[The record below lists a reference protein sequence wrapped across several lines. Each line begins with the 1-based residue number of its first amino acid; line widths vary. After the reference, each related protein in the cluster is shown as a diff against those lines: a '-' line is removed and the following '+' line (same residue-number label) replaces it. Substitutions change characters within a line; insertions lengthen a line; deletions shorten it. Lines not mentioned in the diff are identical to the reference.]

1 MRYWLSGF
9 IGYTNNNEKNQKRR
23 AHRKRRIKNCLYKII
38 EKMRDMEN
46 IYLPDI
52 AVIENIIQETR
63 DTKTFVLK
71 FKKSERQRSFE
82 FKSGQFVEVSVFG
95 YGEIAIGLSSNPF
108 AKDDFE
114 ITVRAV
120 GSVSNALHRKNIGDE
135 IGIRGPLGNNFPLDE
150 MEGKNILVIGGGCG
164 VPALRSFILP
174 VFEKRK
180 KFKKFTILYGAR
192 TPEDRVYKDLLKEW
206 SSRSDVEFLE
216 TVDVATNGW
225 KGNVGVVTTLF
236 DKISI
241 DRNNTVA
248 YTCGPPIMI
257 KFVIRDLLKIGLPED
272 MIISTLERYMKCG
285 VGKCGHCA
293 IGHKYVCTD
302 GPVFSYKD
310 IKALPEDE

>member
-1 MRYWLSGF
+1 MS
-9 IGYTNNNEKNQKRR
+9 
-23 AHRKRRIKNCLYKII
+23 
-38 EKMRDMEN
+38 DMEN
-46 IYLPDI
+46 IYIPNI
-52 AVIENIIQETR
+52 ALIENIIQETK
-63 DTKTFVLK
+63 DTKTFVVK
-71 FKKSERQRSFE
+71 FKNQETQRSFD

-95 YGEIAIGLSSNPF
+95 YGEIPIGLSSNPY
-108 AKDDFE
+108 AKENFE

-120 GSVSNALHRKNIGDE
+120 GSVSNALHQKKNGDE
-135 IGIRGPLGNNFPLDE
+135 IGIRGPFGNNFPLDE
-150 MEGKNILVIGGGCG
+150 MEDKNILVIGGGMG
-164 VPALRSFILP
+164 LPPLRSFILP
-174 VFEKRK
+174 VIAKRG

-216 TVDVATNGW
+216 TVDVAINGW

-236 DKISI
+236 NKISI
-241 DRNNTVA
+241 DPQSTVA

-257 KFVIRDLLKIGLPED
+257 KFVIHDLLKMGLPEN

-293 IGHKYVCTD
+293 IGHKYVCVD

-310 IKALPEDE
+310 IKSLPEE

>member
-1 MRYWLSGF
+1 M
-9 IGYTNNNEKNQKRR
+9 K
-23 AHRKRRIKNCLYKII
+23 
-38 EKMRDMEN
+38 N
-46 IYLPDI
+46 IYIPDI
-52 AVIENIIQETR
+52 AIIEHIIQETK
-63 DTKTFVLK
+63 DTKTFVLR
-71 FKKSERQRSFE
+71 FKNPETQRSFN

-95 YGEIAIGLSSNPF
+95 YGEIPIGLSSNPYT
-108 AKDDFE
+108 KENFE

-120 GSVSNALHRKNIGDE
+120 GAVSNALHRKNIGEE

-150 MEGKNILVIGGGCG
+150 MEGKNILVIGGGIG
-164 VPALRSFILP
+164 LPPLRSFILP
-174 VFEKRK
+174 VFAQRN
-180 KFKKFTILYGAR
+180 KFKKFTLLYGAR

-206 SSRSDVEFLE
+206 SEKSDIEFLE
-216 TVDVATNGW
+216 TVDAATNGW

-236 DKISI
+236 NKINI
-241 DRNNTVA
+241 DCNNTVA

-257 KFVIRDLLKIGLPED
+257 KFVIHDLLKMGLPED

-310 IKALPEDE
+310 IKALSEEA